1 MRERSRGVKETANNK
16 GFAMR
21 LKGILGY
28 CLVCTFL
35 AVNPVTAQ
43 DPDNTSDGEI
53 TTEEL
58 LKREKA
64 LRESLTEPF
73 QRYEA
78 QLQAVNKT
86 RFPEEKNFVL
96 EVVVEVQEK
105 RIPKN
110 AVDSAWLWT
119 RKNRPNSNYPFV
131 YFERILQLEGERL
144 GFEVPPFD
152 RNIYSRFRFG
162 TGAGIPGLNNGLQN
176 GIRR

>member
-1 MRERSRGVKETANNK
+1 MNSKRLNNK

-28 CLVCTFL
+28 CLVCSLL
-35 AVNPVTAQ
+35 AMNPVMAQ
-43 DPDNTSDGEI
+43 HSAIPSDGEL

-58 LKREKA
+58 LEREKA
-64 LRESLTEPF
+64 LRETLTKPF
-73 QRYEA
+73 QLYEA
-78 QLQAVNKT
+78 RLQAVNKT
-86 RFPEEKNFVL
+86 RYPEEKNFVL
-96 EVVVEVQEK
+96 EVVVEVQEE

-119 RKNRPNSNYPFV
+119 RKNRPNTNYPFV
-131 YFERILQLEGERL
+131 YFERILQLEGKRL

-152 RNIYSRFRFG
+152 RNIYSQFRFG
-162 TGAGIPGLNNGLQN
+162 TGAGIPGINNGLQD